1 MTNISHTMRRAEQ
14 KENQSPPH
22 RYSLRR
28 IPDSPA
34 NPPGVQ
40 EKVEALQD
48 GVFQP
53 ILKRGPLAE
62 VEHKALKDQYRSGV
76 RTLGSQGEA
85 ERRKKVVEAAVA
97 KISQLERTVAQL
109 KKQIRQVK
117 EDHKDTK
124 TELEEAKGGYL
135 DVRGELDEA
144 EELVE
149 RLKRD
154 FDRYRRWWVNEYYF
168 VKVLL
173 GMVPDPRAV
182 ETIASASHARYKVY
196 KEEVA

>member
-1 MTNISHTMRRAEQ
+1 MRRAEQ

-109 KKQIRQVK
+109 KKQIRQG
-117 EDHKDTK
+117 DISTSG
-124 TELEEAKGGYL
+124 A
-135 DVRGELDEA
+135 RLDEA